1 MTHDHSH
8 PDPRH
13 LIHGRIF
20 IPALLIT
27 LGFALIEALGGVW
40 AHSLAL
46 LGDAG
51 HMATDSVALGMAGCA
66 AWLAQRPASARH
78 TFGFGRMEV
87 IAALI
92 NTLCMLAIVAG
103 IAYEAITRLLHPT
116 TVHAGLVM
124 LIALAGLVVNVVIY
138 KVLARGEQSLNT
150 RAALLHVLGDMLGS
164 VAALIAGI
172 VIWFTGWMP
181 IDPLLSLFIGVLILI
196 SSIRL
201 LHDAGHVL
209 LEGVPAGLEVEK
221 IGRSMAGVEGVTSVH
236 DLHIWS
242 LSSSEISLSAHI
254 VIEDLR
260 DWQAILG
267 RLEQHLSEHHHI
279 EHTTLQPESPVIAR
293 VPLQSVTRQK

>member
-1 MTHDHSH
+1 MHDHAH

-13 LIHGRIF
+13 LVNARIF

-27 LGFALIEALGGVW
+27 LGFALIEAIGGIW

-87 IAALI
+87 IAALF

-103 IAYEAITRLLHPT
+103 IGYEAILRLLHPGL
-116 TVHAGLVM
+116 VHAVPVM
-124 LIALAGLVVNVVIY
+124 VIAAMGLVVNIIVY
-138 KVLARGEQSLNT
+138 KMLARGEQSLNT
-150 RAALLHVLGDMLGS
+150 RAALLHVLGDLLGS

-181 IDPLLSLFIGVLILI
+181 IDPLLSLFIGVLILT
-196 SSIRL
+196 SCIRL
-201 LHDAGHVL
+201 LRDAGHVL

-221 IGRSMAGVEGVTSVH
+221 IGRSMAGVSGVISVH

-260 DWQAILG
+260 DWQAILA
-267 RLEQHLSEHHHI
+267 RLEHHLSEHHHI

-293 VPLQSVTRQK
+293 VPLVSLTHQK

>member
-1 MTHDHSH
+1 MHQHSH

-13 LIHGRIF
+13 LVHGRVF

-27 LGFALIEALGGVW
+27 LGFALVEALGGVW

-51 HMATDSVALGMAGCA
+51 HMLTDSVALGMAGCA

-92 NTLCMLAIVAG
+92 NTLCMLGIVAG
-103 IAYEAITRLLHPT
+103 ISYEAVSRLLHPI
-116 TVHAGLVM
+116 TVHPALVM
-124 LIALAGLVVNVVIY
+124 VIATLGLAVNAIIY
-138 KVLARGEQSLNT
+138 KVLQHGEQSLNT

-164 VAALIAGI
+164 VAAFAAGI
-172 VIWFTGWMP
+172 VIWLTGWMP

-201 LHDAGHVL
+201 LQDAGHVL
-209 LEGVPAGLEVEK
+209 LEGVPAGFELEQ
-221 IGRSMAGVEGVTSVH
+221 IGRSMAGVNGVSSVH

-242 LSSSEISLSAHI
+242 LSSHEVSLSAHI
-254 VIEDLR
+254 VIEDMR
-260 DWQAILG
+260 DWQVILA
-267 RLEQHLSEHHHI
+267 RLEKHLHERHHI
-279 EHTTLQPESPVIAR
+279 EHTTLQPECSVIAR
-293 VPLQSVTRQK
+293 VPLESLIRQK

>member
-1 MTHDHSH
+1 MHDHAH
-8 PDPRH
+8 PDPRQ
-13 LIHGRIF
+13 LAHGRIF
-20 IPALLIT
+20 VPALLLT
-27 LGFALIEALGGVW
+27 LGFALIEALGGIW

-87 IAALI
+87 IAALF

-103 IAYEAITRLLHPT
+103 IGFEAVIRLLHPAP
-116 TVHAGLVM
+116 VRAPLVM
-124 LIALAGLVVNVVIY
+124 LIAAAGLMVNFVIY
-138 KVLARGEQSLNT
+138 RMLAHGARSLNT

-164 VAALIAGI
+164 VAAFIAGS
-172 VIWFTGWMP
+172 VIWLTGWLP

-196 SSIRL
+196 SSVRL

-209 LEGVPAGLEVEK
+209 LEGVPAGLEIAE
-221 IGRSMAGVEGVTSVH
+221 IGRSMASITGVSSVH

-254 VIEDLR
+254 VIEDMR
-260 DWQAILG
+260 DWQEIIA
-267 RLEQHLSEHHHI
+267 RLQTHLHESYHI
-279 EHTTLQPESPVIAR
+279 GHTTLQPECSVIAR
-293 VPLQSVTRQK
+293 VSVASIMHQK